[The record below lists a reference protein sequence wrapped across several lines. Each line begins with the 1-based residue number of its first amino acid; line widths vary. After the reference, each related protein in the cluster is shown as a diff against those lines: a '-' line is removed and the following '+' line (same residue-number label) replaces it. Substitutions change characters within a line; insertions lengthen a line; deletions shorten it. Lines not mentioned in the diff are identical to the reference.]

1 MKKEKVSLTFP
12 PSKITFPLMTLLVRN
27 FDLEV
32 NILHADIHLN
42 KTGKLIVE
50 VSGEEDSIE
59 KALQFINEQGIT
71 YHLFNGTLT
80 WQEEE
85 CVHCGA
91 CTSVCPSRALSIAG
105 PDFRLT
111 FNKEECLVCGLCIK
125 ACPLRLLHLA
135 HRGNE
140 TA

>member
-59 KALQFINEQGIT
+59 KALPVYQ
-71 YHLFNGTLT
+71 
-80 WQEEE
+80 
-85 CVHCGA
+85 
-91 CTSVCPSRALSIAG
+91 RA
-105 PDFRLT
+105 
-111 FNKEECLVCGLCIK
+111 
-125 ACPLRLLHLA
+125 
-135 HRGNE
+135 GNNVSPV
-140 TA
+140 